1 MITELKKF
9 KLQEIVLLTKDH
21 FGETLREIF
30 EKMGTK
36 IIISKTHQFLSKQKN
51 EVSSMN
57 LLDL

>member
-1 MITELKKF
+1 M
-9 KLQEIVLLTKDH
+9 LLTKDH

>member
-1 MITELKKF
+1 
-9 KLQEIVLLTKDH
+9 VLLTKDH

-36 IIISKTHQFLSKQKN
+36 IIISKTHQFLNKPN
-51 EVSSMN
+51 NNPGSMN

>member
-1 MITELKKF
+1 
-9 KLQEIVLLTKDH
+9 VLLTKDH

-36 IIISKTHQFLSKQKN
+36 IIISKTHQFLNKPN
-51 EVSSMN
+51 NHPGSMN